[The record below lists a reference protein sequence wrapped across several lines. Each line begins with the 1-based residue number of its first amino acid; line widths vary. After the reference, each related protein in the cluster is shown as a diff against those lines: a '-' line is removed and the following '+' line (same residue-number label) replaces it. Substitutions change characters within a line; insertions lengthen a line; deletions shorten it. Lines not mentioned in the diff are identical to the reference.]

1 MSYATVS
8 IIAQDPD
15 IASRVRGCIAN
26 EVMANQYMSTST
38 LRSRLDLS
46 ASMWLLAASSG
57 WAPAWESALAA
68 TRPTGSPT
76 IGNDPAVITD
86 GMILAAVKA
95 LRP

>member
-1 MSYATVS
+1 MSYSTVS

-15 IASRVRGCIAN
+15 IAARVRGAIAN
-26 EVMANQYMSTST
+26 EVMANEYMSTST

-46 ASMWLLAASSG
+46 ASLWLLAASSG
-57 WAPAWESALAA
+57 WTPAWESALAA
-68 TRPTGSPT
+68 DRTGNPLT

>member
-1 MSYATVS
+1 M
-8 IIAQDPD
+8 
-15 IASRVRGCIAN
+15 AN
-26 EVMANQYMSTST
+26 EYMSTST

-57 WAPAWESALAA
+57 WTAAWESALAS